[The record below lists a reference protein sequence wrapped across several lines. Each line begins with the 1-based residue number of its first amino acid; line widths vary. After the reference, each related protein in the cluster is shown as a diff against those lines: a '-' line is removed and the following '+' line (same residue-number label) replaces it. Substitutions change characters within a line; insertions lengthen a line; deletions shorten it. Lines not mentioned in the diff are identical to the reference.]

1 MGRKV
6 NIQTKGENERDRLER
21 DKAKT
26 KVRWKRALQSFYR
39 KIQCGAIPAKKFGPP
54 QKLQKILIARKCL
67 DGQF

>member
-1 MGRKV
+1 MGRNV
-6 NIQTKGENERDRLER
+6 NIQTEGENERDGEG

-26 KVRWKRALQSFYR
+26 KETWKRALQSFYR